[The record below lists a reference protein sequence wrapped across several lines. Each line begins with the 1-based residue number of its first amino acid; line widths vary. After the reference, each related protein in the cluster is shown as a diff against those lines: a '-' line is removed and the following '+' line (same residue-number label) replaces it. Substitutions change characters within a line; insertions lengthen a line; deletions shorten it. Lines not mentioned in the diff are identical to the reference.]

1 MAKLLLAKM
10 ASAAALVSTS
20 VMLNGCW
27 TIAGRPVICNFGYAM
42 KDGRCAKV
50 VKANAPR
57 SQHFVQTGAVQA
69 GARRFRF

>member
-27 TIAGRPVICNFGYAM
+27 TIAGRPVICNFGYAL

-50 VKANAPR
+50 VKAKAP
-57 SQHFVQTGAVQA
+57 QA
-69 GARRFRF
+69 NVSSKPARGGSSSNY